1 MRPRVSTGEL
11 PGLLPDNTLNCPLF
25 CRTGQAQQGQ
35 TMGLFSGRRPK
46 DLGVRNGLLKPVP
59 DSPNAVSSQA
69 TGGYHRIEP
78 LRYNGAA
85 EPAMAA
91 LKSII
96 ESMPRT
102 NIVEE
107 RADYL
112 YAEFTSRLVGYVDD
126 VEFYF
131 PPNERV
137 IHVRSASR
145 LGHSDFG
152 VNRKRIEDIRAKLA
166 AAGV

>member
-1 MRPRVSTGEL
+1 MGPRVCTSEL
-11 PGLLPDNTLNCPLF
+11 PGSFAGQRVKLSALLPTE
-25 CRTGQAQQGQ
+25 RAQRELI
-35 TMGLFSGRRPK
+35 MGLFSGRRPN

-59 DSPNAVSSQA
+59 ASPNAVSSQA

-78 LRYNGAA
+78 LRYNGTA

-96 ESMPRT
+96 ESTPRT
-102 NIVEE
+102 SIVEE
-107 RADYL
+107 RADYI
-112 YAEFTSRLVGYVDD
+112 YAEFTSRLIGYVDD

-131 PPNERV
+131 PPNEQV

-145 LGHSDFG
+145 LGYSDFG
-152 VNRKRIEDIRAKLA
+152 VNRKRIEDVRAKLA

>member
-1 MRPRVSTGEL
+1 
-11 PGLLPDNTLNCPLF
+11 
-25 CRTGQAQQGQ
+25 
-35 TMGLFSGRRPK
+35 
-46 DLGVRNGLLKPVP
+46 
-59 DSPNAVSSQA
+59 
-69 TGGYHRIEP
+69 
-78 LRYNGAA
+78 
-85 EPAMAA
+85 
-91 LKSII
+91 
-96 ESMPRT
+96 MPRT
-102 NIVEE
+102 SIVEE

-112 YAEFTSRLVGYVDD
+112 YAEFASRLLGFVDD

-131 PPNERV
+131 PPNERI

>member
-1 MRPRVSTGEL
+1 
-11 PGLLPDNTLNCPLF
+11 
-25 CRTGQAQQGQ
+25 
-35 TMGLFSGRRPK
+35 MGLFSGRRPK
-46 DLGVRNGLLKPVP
+46 DLGVSNGLLKPVP
-59 DSPNAVSSQA
+59 ASPNAISSQA
-69 TGGYHRIEP
+69 TGGYHQVAP
-78 LRYNGAA
+78 LRYIGTS

-91 LKSII
+91 LKSIV
-96 ESMPRT
+96 ESTPRT
-102 NIVEE
+102 SIVEE

-112 YAEFTSRLVGYVDD
+112 YVEFTSRLIGYVDD

-131 PPNERV
+131 PPKGRV

-152 VNRKRIEDIRAKLA
+152 VNRKRIEDIRVKLA

>member
-1 MRPRVSTGEL
+1 
-11 PGLLPDNTLNCPLF
+11 
-25 CRTGQAQQGQ
+25 
-35 TMGLFSGRRPK
+35 MGLFSGRRPN

-85 EPAMAA
+85 EPALAA

-102 NIVEE
+102 NIVDE
-107 RADYL
+107 RAGYL
-112 YAEFTSRLVGYVDD
+112 YAELASWLIGYVDD
-126 VEFYF
+126 VEFSF
-131 PPNERV
+131 PPNPPTLPLP
-137 IHVRSASR
+137 SPPP
-145 LGHSDFG
+145 
-152 VNRKRIEDIRAKLA
+152 LA
-166 AAGV
+166 HP

>member
-1 MRPRVSTGEL
+1 M
-11 PGLLPDNTLNCPLF
+11 GLL
-25 CRTGQAQQGQ
+25 
-35 TMGLFSGRRPK
+35 SGKRPN
-46 DLGVRNGLLKPVP
+46 DLGVRNGLLKAAP
-59 DSPNAVSSQA
+59 DSPNAVTSQA
-69 TGGYHRIEP
+69 ASDYHRIEP
-78 LRYNGAA
+78 LRYKGPA

-96 ESMPRT
+96 ESTPRT
-102 NIVEE
+102 SIVEE

-112 YAEFTSRLVGYVDD
+112 YVEFTSRLIGYVDD

-131 PPNERV
+131 PPDEQI

-145 LGHSDFG
+145 LGYSDLG
-152 VNRKRIEDIRAKLA
+152 ANRKRIETIRAKFA

>member
-1 MRPRVSTGEL
+1 
-11 PGLLPDNTLNCPLF
+11 
-25 CRTGQAQQGQ
+25 
-35 TMGLFSGRRPK
+35 MGLISGRRPN
-46 DLGVRNGLLKPVP
+46 DLGVRNGLLKSALP
-59 DSPNAVSSQA
+59 SPNAVNSQA
-69 TGGYHRIEP
+69 TGGYHQIAP
-78 LRYNGAA
+78 LRYNGTS

-96 ESMPRT
+96 ESTPRT
-102 NIVEE
+102 SIVEE

-112 YAEFTSRLVGYVDD
+112 YAEFTSRLIGYVDD

-131 PPNERV
+131 PPNEPV

-145 LGHSDFG
+145 LGYSDFG

>member
-1 MRPRVSTGEL
+1 
-11 PGLLPDNTLNCPLF
+11 
-25 CRTGQAQQGQ
+25 
-35 TMGLFSGRRPK
+35 MGLFSGKRPN
-46 DLGVRNGLLKPVP
+46 DLGVKNGLLKPVP
-59 DSPNAVSSQA
+59 ESPNAVSSQA
-69 TGGYHRIEP
+69 TGGYHRIDA
-78 LRYNGAA
+78 LRYKGTA

-96 ESMPRT
+96 ESTRRT
-102 NIVEE
+102 SIVEE

-112 YAEFTSRLVGYVDD
+112 YAEFASALIGYVDD

-131 PPNERV
+131 PPTERV

-145 LGHSDFG
+145 LGYSDLG
-152 VNRKRIEDIRAKLA
+152 VNRKRIEKIRAKFA

>member
-1 MRPRVSTGEL
+1 
-11 PGLLPDNTLNCPLF
+11 
-25 CRTGQAQQGQ
+25 
-35 TMGLFSGRRPK
+35 MGLFSGKRPN

-78 LRYNGAA
+78 LSYNGTA

-91 LKSII
+91 LRSII
-96 ESMPRT
+96 ESTPRT
-102 NIVEE
+102 SIVEE
-107 RADYL
+107 RDDYL
-112 YAEFTSRLVGYVDD
+112 YVEFSSRLIGYVDD

-131 PPNERV
+131 PPDEKI

-145 LGHSDFG
+145 LGYSDLG
-152 VNRKRIEDIRAKLA
+152 VNRKRIENIRTKFA

>member
-1 MRPRVSTGEL
+1 
-11 PGLLPDNTLNCPLF
+11 
-25 CRTGQAQQGQ
+25 
-35 TMGLFSGRRPK
+35 MGLFSGRRPN

-59 DSPNAVSSQA
+59 PSPNAVSSQA
-69 TGGYHRIEP
+69 AGGYHQIAP
-78 LRYNGAA
+78 LRYNGTA

-96 ESMPRT
+96 ENMPRT
-102 NIVEE
+102 SIVEE

-112 YAEFTSRLVGYVDD
+112 YVEFTSKLIGYVDD

-131 PPNERV
+131 PLNEPV

-145 LGHSDFG
+145 LGYSDFG

>member
-1 MRPRVSTGEL
+1 
-11 PGLLPDNTLNCPLF
+11 
-25 CRTGQAQQGQ
+25 
-35 TMGLFSGRRPK
+35 MGLFSGRRPN

-59 DSPNAVSSQA
+59 ASPNAVSSRA
-69 TGGYHRIEP
+69 TGGYHQIAP
-78 LRYNGAA
+78 LRYNGTA

-96 ESMPRT
+96 ESTPRT
-102 NIVEE
+102 SIVEE

-112 YAEFTSRLVGYVDD
+112 YAEFTSKLIGYVDD

-145 LGHSDFG
+145 LGYSDFG
-152 VNRKRIEDIRAKLA
+152 VNRKRIEDIRGKLA

>member
-1 MRPRVSTGEL
+1 
-11 PGLLPDNTLNCPLF
+11 
-25 CRTGQAQQGQ
+25 
-35 TMGLFSGRRPK
+35 MGLFSGSRPN
-46 DLGVRNGLLKPVP
+46 DLGVRKGLLKPVP
-59 DSPNAVSSQA
+59 ASPNAVSSQA
-69 TGGYHRIEP
+69 TGGYHRIAP
-78 LRYNGAA
+78 LRYNGTP

-96 ESMPRT
+96 ERMPRT

-112 YAEFTSRLVGYVDD
+112 YAEFTSRLIGYVDD

-131 PPNERV
+131 PANEPV

>member
-1 MRPRVSTGEL
+1 
-11 PGLLPDNTLNCPLF
+11 
-25 CRTGQAQQGQ
+25 
-35 TMGLFSGRRPK
+35 MGFFSGRRPN
-46 DLGVRNGLLKPVP
+46 DLGVRNGLLKSALP
-59 DSPNAVSSQA
+59 SPNAVNSQA
-69 TGGYHRIEP
+69 TGGYHQIAP
-78 LRYNGAA
+78 LGYNGTS

-91 LKSII
+91 LKSIV
-96 ESMPRT
+96 ESTPRT
-102 NIVEE
+102 SIVEE

-112 YAEFTSRLVGYVDD
+112 YAEFTSRVLGYVDD

-131 PPNERV
+131 PPNEPV

-145 LGHSDFG
+145 LGYRDYG

>member
-1 MRPRVSTGEL
+1 
-11 PGLLPDNTLNCPLF
+11 
-25 CRTGQAQQGQ
+25 
-35 TMGLFSGRRPK
+35 MGLFSGRRPN

-59 DSPNAVSSQA
+59 VSPNAVSSQA
-69 TGGYHRIEP
+69 TGGYYQIAP
-78 LRYNGAA
+78 LRYNGTS

-96 ESMPRT
+96 ESTPRT
-102 NIVEE
+102 SIVEE

-112 YAEFTSRLVGYVDD
+112 YAEFTSKLIGYVDD

-131 PPNERV
+131 PPNEPL

-145 LGHSDFG
+145 LGYSDFG
-152 VNRKRIEDIRAKLA
+152 VNRRRIEDIRAKLA
-166 AAGV
+166 ATGV

>member
-1 MRPRVSTGEL
+1 
-11 PGLLPDNTLNCPLF
+11 
-25 CRTGQAQQGQ
+25 
-35 TMGLFSGRRPK
+35 MGLFSGRRPN
-46 DLGVRNGLLKPVP
+46 DLGVRHGLLKSAPP
-59 DSPNAVSSQA
+59 SPNAVNSQA
-69 TGGYHRIEP
+69 TGGYHRIAP
-78 LRYNGAA
+78 LRYSGTF

-102 NIVEE
+102 SIVEE

-112 YAEFTSRLVGYVDD
+112 YAEFASKLFGYVSD

-131 PPNERV
+131 PENEPV

-145 LGHSDFG
+145 LGYSDFG
-152 VNRKRIEDIRAKLA
+152 VNRKRIDDIRAKLA
-166 AAGV
+166 GAGV